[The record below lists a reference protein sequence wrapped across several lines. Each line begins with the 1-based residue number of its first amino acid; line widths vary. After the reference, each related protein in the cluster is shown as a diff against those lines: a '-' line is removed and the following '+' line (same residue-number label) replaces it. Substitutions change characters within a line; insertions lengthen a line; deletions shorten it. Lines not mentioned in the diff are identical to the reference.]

1 MRLLHVA
8 PFYEPAWGMG
18 GMVRA
23 ASGLCRALAARGHD
37 VTVVTA
43 RLDPAHAVQ
52 DVEAG
57 VRILRFDGPSPL
69 ARRLFPWSPG
79 LTKRLA
85 ALLRDVQVVH
95 VHGHRNG
102 LAVSAVRACRR
113 ASVPFVLQ
121 PHGTIPEHGQRALEK
136 RVFDRVV
143 GERIVSQAA
152 ELIAVSEAEAA
163 ELPRPSQLV
172 GNGLAMPDPGQPARQ
187 ARRLLFVGSGARQK
201 RGQHLPTLLEAL
213 PKARL
218 DVVGPVPS
226 DFAKAF
232 GADAGRVTLRGVLDH
247 RALAEA
253 YAAASLVV
261 HPAVGEAFG
270 LVPFEAA
277 LCGTAAVVAGGHGCG
292 EWFARAGGCVVPA
305 DEPLALA
312 REAERRLSDPALA
325 AAEAKAVAAFAR
337 ANLTWE
343 RAAGL
348 VEDLYRRVV
357 ASRGHGAA

>member
-18 GMVRA
+18 GMVSA

-43 RLDPAHAVQ
+43 RLDPAHAEQ
-52 DVEAG
+52 DVEGG
-57 VRILRFDGPSPL
+57 VRILRFEGPSPL
-69 ARRLFPWSPG
+69 ARRLFPWAPG
-79 LTKRLA
+79 LTRRLA
-85 ALLRDVQVVH
+85 SLLRDVQVVH

-113 ASVPFVLQ
+113 ARVPFALQ
-121 PHGTIPEHGQRALEK
+121 PHGTFPEHGQRTFEK
-136 RVFDRVV
+136 RIFDRVV

-163 ELPRPSQLV
+163 ELPRPAQVV
-172 GNGLAMPDPGQPARQ
+172 GNGVAMPDPGHPARHP
-187 ARRLLFVGSGARQK
+187 RRVLFVGSAGRQK
-201 RGQHLPTLLEAL
+201 RGQHLPALLETL

-218 DVVGPVPS
+218 EVVGPVPT

-232 GADAGRVTLRGVLDH
+232 GADAARVTLRGVLDR
-247 RALAEA
+247 RALAQA

-277 LCGTAAVVAGGHGCG
+277 LCGTASVVAGGHGCG
-292 EWFARAGGCVVPA
+292 EWFARAGGCVVPP
-305 DEPLALA
+305 DEPLAMA
-312 REAERRLSDPALA
+312 REAERRLTDPALA
-325 AAEAKAVAAFAR
+325 AAEAKAVAGFAKV
-337 ANLTWE
+337 NLTWE

-348 VEDLYRRVV
+348 VEDVYRRVV
-357 ASRGHGAA
+357 SPRGRGAA